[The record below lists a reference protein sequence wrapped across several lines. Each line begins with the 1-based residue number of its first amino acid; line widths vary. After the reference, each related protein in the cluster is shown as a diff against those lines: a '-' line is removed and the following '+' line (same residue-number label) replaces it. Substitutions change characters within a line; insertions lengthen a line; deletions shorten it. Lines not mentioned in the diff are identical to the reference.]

1 MVVRAWH
8 LLVVGAVA
16 VSALTAIVTL
26 AHVGR
31 GAAHETKA
39 IALVPA
45 AMSVEAAEATAEANV
60 RSAVPSIEAF
70 YADHG
75 SYLGAT
81 IAALR
86 EIDSGIGSTAA
97 VGWVSSGRYCL
108 QSTVDAQT
116 ASFTGPGGDVAP
128 GACQPG

>member
-1 MVVRAWH
+1 MVVKAWH

-16 VSALTAIVTL
+16 ASTLTAIVAFAL
-26 AHVGR
+26 VGR

-45 AMSVEAAEATAEANV
+45 AISVGTAEATAEANV

-75 SYLGAT
+75 TYLGAT

-86 EIDSGIGSTAA
+86 EFDPGIGSTVA
-97 VGWVSSGRYCL
+97 VGWVSSGRYCV
-108 QSTVDAQT
+108 QSTVAAQT
-116 ASFTGPGGDVAP
+116 ASFTGPGGEVAP
-128 GACQPG
+128 GACRPG